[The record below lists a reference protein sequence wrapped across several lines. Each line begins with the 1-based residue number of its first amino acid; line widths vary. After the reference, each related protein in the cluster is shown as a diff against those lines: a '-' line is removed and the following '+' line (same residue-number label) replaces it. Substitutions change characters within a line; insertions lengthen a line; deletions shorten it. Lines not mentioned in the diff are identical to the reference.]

1 MAQKTVTT
9 TTIIDDL
16 DGKPV
21 DEGKAETINFT
32 FDAVAYEIDLSDVN
46 AKKLRD
52 ALKPYLAVARKTGRG
67 TATRTSASKNDPAEL
82 AAAREWLRSNGE
94 TVSDRG
100 RIAAPLMEKY
110 RANK

>member
-16 DGKPV
+16 DGKLI

-52 ALKPYLAVARKTGRG
+52 ALKPYLAAARKTGRG
-67 TATRTSASKNDPAEL
+67 TATRASAGKNDPAEL
-82 AAAREWLRSNGE
+82 AAAREWLRANGE

-100 RIAAPLMEKY
+100 RISGSLMEKY